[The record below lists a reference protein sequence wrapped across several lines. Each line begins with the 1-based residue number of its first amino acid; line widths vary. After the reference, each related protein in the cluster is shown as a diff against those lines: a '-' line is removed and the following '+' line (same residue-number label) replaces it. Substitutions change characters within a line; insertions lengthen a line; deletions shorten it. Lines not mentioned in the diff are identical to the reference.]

1 MPFWPFL
8 AVNNFF
14 LCFLQKLKAGTL
26 LIRSFPSN
34 QMSNC
39 EQFAHGCSGP
49 SEEMS
54 DHERIAQVA
63 QDKWATVSNSLR
75 SLRGNEQM
83 SDSLKKIWLTKSN
96 ILFFSMFYIQLFYL
110 KMSELLISSFWWPMG
125 VNRSGRSPKMSNVSK
140 LLWLLTKNEGPW
152 AILLGRSEEMSDR
165 EQIAQIAHQ
174 KWANE
179 WIVHFL
185 RKKNR
190 SFTHFWAK
198 NEWFARKTKEQ
209 IPSPAKT
216 KKHAFSGVQND
227 SF

>member
-26 LIRSFPSN
+26 LIRSFRSN
-34 QMSNC
+34 QMSN
-39 EQFAHGCSGP
+39 
-49 SEEMS
+49 
-54 DHERIAQVA
+54 HERIAQVA

-96 ILFFSMFYIQLFYL
+96 ILFFSMLYIQLFYL

-165 EQIAQIAHQ
+165 EQIAQVAHQ

-185 RKKNR
+185 RKKIAH
-190 SFTHFWAK
+190 SLIFWQ
-198 NEWFARKTKEQ
+198 KTSDLLGKPMGEF
-209 IPSPAKT
+209 PALQKLKT
-216 KKHAFSGVQND
+216 CFFGGPKW
-227 SF
+227 